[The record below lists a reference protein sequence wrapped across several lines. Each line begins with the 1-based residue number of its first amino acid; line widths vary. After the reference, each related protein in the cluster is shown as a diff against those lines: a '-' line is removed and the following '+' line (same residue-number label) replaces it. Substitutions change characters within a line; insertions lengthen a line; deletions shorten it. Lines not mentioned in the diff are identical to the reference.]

1 MAQIEI
7 GKDRWSF
14 IQARR
19 DDDLAFGVVKQE
31 NRPGIVAALLAEE
44 GWRQIYS
51 ERKIY
56 DHTGKEVNV
65 RVWFNA
71 DETLVLKLDDSGML
85 VDQAAA
91 LIRLKQAFGIKVPDD
106 LLIVT
111 DGAVSLLQMEKL
123 DFRSGYAVDKI
134 VKGDYP
140 IPEGST
146 CTKDDYKSLYEQANK
161 VAKLGRAFIQA
172 RPFDETGF
180 HHGNWGVT
188 TSAFDNWAPG
198 KTLEAKDVVIFDP
211 VTMHY
216 EKPKKK
222 K

>member
-19 DDDLAFGVVKQE
+19 DDDLAFGLVKQE
-31 NRPGIVAALLAEE
+31 NRPGIVAALFSEQ
-44 GWRQIYS
+44 GWRLVYS

-56 DHTGKEVNV
+56 ERSGREVNV
-65 RVWFNA
+65 RVWFND
-71 DETLVLKLDDSGML
+71 DETLVLKLDDPGML

-111 DGAVSLLQMEKL
+111 DGDISFLQMEKL
-123 DFRSGYAVDKI
+123 DFRSGYAIDKI
-134 VKGDYP
+134 VRGDHP
-140 IPEGST
+140 IPDGSA
-146 CTKDDYKSLYEQANK
+146 CTKEDYKSLYEQANAVSK
-161 VAKLGRAFIQA
+161 QGRAFIQA

-188 TSAFDNWAPG
+188 TRAFNEWAKG
-198 KTLEAKDVVIFDP
+198 KTLAPSDVVIFDP

-222 K
+222 